1 MLIGK
6 QEIKMKK
13 TMIIGATPNVDRYAH
28 KAATRLVYTGHKIV
42 NIGIKKGEVAGK
54 VIEKADKIYDDI
66 HTITL
71 YIGPSTQKAY
81 YDYILQTKPKRL
93 IFNPGAENPELYQL
107 AKESG
112 IDAINAC
119 TLVLLASN
127 QF

>member
-1 MLIGK
+1 
-6 QEIKMKK
+6 MKK
-13 TMIIGATPNVDRYAH
+13 TMIIGATPNPERYAH

-42 NIGIKKGEVAGK
+42 NIGIKKGEAAG
-54 VIEKADKIYDDI
+54 VPIEKPGEIYDDI

-71 YIGPSTQKAY
+71 YIGKKIQKEY

-93 IFNPGAENPELYQL
+93 IFNPGAENEELFKL
-107 AKESG
+107 AERNG
-112 IDAINAC
+112 IEATNSC

>member
-1 MLIGK
+1 
-6 QEIKMKK
+6 MKK

-54 VIEKADKIYDDI
+54 AIEKAEKIYDDI

-71 YIGPSTQKAY
+71 YIGAKTQKSY

-93 IFNPGAENPELYQL
+93 IFNPGAENSELYKL
-107 AKESG
+107 AEENG
-112 IDAINAC
+112 IEATNAC

>member
-1 MLIGK
+1 
-6 QEIKMKK
+6 MKK
-13 TMIIGATPNVDRYAH
+13 TMIIGASPNADRYAH

-54 VIEKADKIYDDI
+54 AIEKADKIYNDI

-71 YIGPSTQKAY
+71 YIGPQIQKDY

-93 IFNPGAENPELYQL
+93 IFNPGAENSELYKL
-107 AKESG
+107 AEESG
-112 IDAINAC
+112 IEVTNAC